1 MPASERPDPDDAL
14 GWRPPGWAAP
24 VTVTLSVVGLAVA
37 GYLTWSHYTTP
48 LALACPDTGVIN
60 CTKVTTSPQSM
71 LFGVLPVALLGLGY
85 FAALVGLNLP
95 AAWRSPRPAV
105 RRCRLAAVGVGVASV
120 VYLVYVELFVVD
132 AICLYC
138 TAVHVV
144 TVLLFAAT
152 AVATAAAVG
161 ADAPD
166 EEGIAAV
173 TGGPDPKRGW

>member
-1 MPASERPDPDDAL
+1 MPVSERPDSDETV

-24 VTVTLSVVGLAVA
+24 VTLTLSVVGLAVA

-60 CTKVTTSPQSM
+60 CAKVTTSPQSM

-85 FAALVGLNLP
+85 FAVLTGLSLP

-105 RRCRLAAVGVGVASV
+105 RRFRLAAVGVGVVSV
-120 VYLVYVELFVVD
+120 VYLVYVELFAVD

-152 AVATAAAVG
+152 AVATAAASG
-161 ADAPD
+161 ADASD
-166 EEGIAAV
+166 EEETAAV
-173 TGGPDPKRGW
+173 TGGPDPKRSW

>member
-1 MPASERPDPDDAL
+1 MPASDRPVPEETV

-24 VTVTLSVVGLAVA
+24 VTLTLSVLGLAVA

-60 CTKVTTSPQSM
+60 CAKVTTSPQAM
-71 LFGVLPVALLGLGY
+71 LFGVLPVALVGLGY
-85 FAALVGLNLP
+85 FAALTGLNLP

-105 RRCRLAAVGVGVASV
+105 RRVRLGAVGVGAVSV

-138 TAVHVV
+138 TAVHAI
-144 TVLLFAAT
+144 TVLLLAAT
-152 AVATAAAVG
+152 AVATAAASG
-161 ADAPD
+161 ADASA
-166 EEGIAAV
+166 EEEVAAV
-173 TGGPDPKRGW
+173 PGRPDPRRNW